1 MIEGDSK
8 EYEFFDEAIKLL
20 KNPIGVSVEI
30 GVRRGMGTKC
40 IIDAY
45 KKYHPNTKIYHLG
58 IDPYGNILY
67 RTHEGNAA
75 CKLDYTNKMKQ
86 EALLAIIKDYPE
98 FILINLE
105 DTEFF
110 KRFVDGYPVY
120 DQEKKLLSQYETIH
134 FDGPHDTN
142 SVMKEVE
149 FFINRRPK
157 QCVYI
162 FDDIYNYD
170 IKKIGEYLI
179 YNGFKEI
186 KKGERKAIYHYEMI

>member
-1 MIEGDSK
+1 MIQGDSR
-8 EYEFFDEAIKLL
+8 EYEFFDEAVKLL

-30 GVRRGMGTKC
+30 GVRRGMGSKC

-45 KKYHPNTKIYHLG
+45 RKYHPNTKLYHLG

-67 RTHEGNAA
+67 RTADRDPGGR
-75 CKLDYTNKMKQ
+75 LDYTNKMKQ

-105 DTEFF
+105 DSEFF

-120 DQEKKLLSQYETIH
+120 DQEKKLLAQYETVH
-134 FDGPHDTN
+134 FDGPHDTH
-142 SVMKEVE
+142 SVIKEVE

-157 QCVYI
+157 ECVYI
-162 FDDIYNYD
+162 FDDIDTHD
-170 IKKIGEYLI
+170 IDKIGEHLI
-179 YNGFKEI
+179 KNGFREI
-186 KKGERKAIYHYEMI
+186 KKGERKAVYYYES